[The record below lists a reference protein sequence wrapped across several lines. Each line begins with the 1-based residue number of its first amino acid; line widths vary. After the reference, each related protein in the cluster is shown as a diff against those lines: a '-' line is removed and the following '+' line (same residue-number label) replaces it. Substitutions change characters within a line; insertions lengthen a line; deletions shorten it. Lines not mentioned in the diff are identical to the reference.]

1 VIRRDSHNPR
11 LPPDLEKAADQLR
24 SALRNKLLE
33 PPSRKD
39 LVRDDPSKKAM
50 QFLVD
55 MGEVVDLGQDV
66 CLMRDALRQATH
78 RVTAFIAEN
87 GPATASDLRKAL
99 ETTRRV
105 AMPLLEYLDLEGVT
119 QRQGDVRVL
128 QDSGE

>member
-1 VIRRDSHNPR
+1 M
-11 LPPDLEKAADQLR
+11 
-24 SALRNKLLE
+24 RNKPLE

-39 LVRDDPSKKAM
+39 LVRDGPGKKAM
-50 QFLVD
+50 QFLID

-66 CLMRDALRQATH
+66 CLMRDALRQATNQ
-78 RVTAFIAEN
+78 VTAFIEEN

-119 QRQGDVRVL
+119 RRQGDVRVL
-128 QDSGE
+128 RNSGE